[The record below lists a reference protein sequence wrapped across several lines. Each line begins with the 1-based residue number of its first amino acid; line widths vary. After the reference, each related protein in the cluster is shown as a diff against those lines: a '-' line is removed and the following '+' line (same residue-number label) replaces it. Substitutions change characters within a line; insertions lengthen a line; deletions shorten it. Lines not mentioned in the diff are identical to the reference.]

1 VIRFTG
7 TVEFKDGRQ
16 EGFECGSMAQA
27 EYELYA
33 HRHGLPASPEGAPV
47 LWTAY
52 MAYIALDV
60 EQGFDVWRK
69 GVLNV
74 ELENASENGVPP
86 TLPAPSA
93 GSSSSSPSPLAGA

>member
-1 VIRFTG
+1 
-7 TVEFKDGRQ
+7 
-16 EGFECGSMAQA
+16 
-27 EYELYA
+27 
-33 HRHGLPASPEGAPV
+33 
-47 LWTAY
+47 